1 MANNSPLGRE
11 EKLEIVEALRKGNA
25 SHRELARRFKRSQ
38 STISKLA
45 RDSGITPVHRRMRS
59 PAAADLEGSFTR
71 EERINLTDRVLGV
84 IGALVEGG
92 GLNPRELRE
101 TTQAL
106 KQTLDARRAEDIA
119 PPEQSEE
126 SKQNTWVPLGLGD
139 IRYDISTPFG
149 QELAKK
155 MQEEYFAAEHDGR
168 RDDHDRGVEE

>member
-1 MANNSPLGRE
+1 MANSSPLGRE

-92 GLNPRELRE
+92 GLNPRE
-101 TTQAL
+101 
-106 KQTLDARRAEDIA
+106 QTLDARRAEDID